1 MQTNLH
7 QIHLARITSPFYLV
21 FVWPESAA
29 APKTLAV
36 VAEGATFLHDFI
48 AAICLKPFIFGGFES
63 PVQLNLFLLPLF
75 VPSTRKEDQCCQQ
88 FSEEEALDGR
98 E

>member
-7 QIHLARITSPFYLV
+7 QIHLTRITSPVYLV

-48 AAICLKPFIFGGFES
+48 AAICLKPLHIWRFRVACAAKPIF
-63 PVQLNLFLLPLF
+63 V
-75 VPSTRKEDQCCQQ
+75 
-88 FSEEEALDGR
+88 ALVHPFH
-98 E
+98 